1 MLHLYFIFCTYLKF
15 SLICYSDTFL
25 KLAVKVIIK
34 LLHLWVTFLNS
45 AACISSFCSLPQAG
59 KVYYTYFIGMKTEV
73 QSSKVMSLWVRE
85 VVNSKA
91 GARNSIFGFLALFL
105 STLSLFTNSTADPC
119 PAASTWSV
127 WQLQTTQRSELHCA
141 GHILLDMD
149 EISKN
154 LAKKISKYLV
164 TVA

>member
-1 MLHLYFIFCTYLKF
+1 MLYLYFIFCTYLKF

-25 KLAVKVIIK
+25 KLAVMVIIK

-73 QSSKVMSLWVRE
+73 QSSKVTSLWVRE

-105 STLSLFTNSTADPC
+105 SILSLS
-119 PAASTWSV
+119 
-127 WQLQTTQRSELHCA
+127 QILLQTHARLWARGQCGSCKQPRGQSSTVQDTYSCTGMKSLR
-141 GHILLDMD
+141 IWQ
-149 EISKN
+149 
-154 LAKKISKYLV
+154 KIY
-164 TVA
+164 